1 MIDDRREFERQAV
14 LYDLRER
21 VAVDGLR
28 IVVAH
33 LDQLLI
39 RTCDFRVIGFPL
51 FGEWLQDFALLGDPS
66 CIRDD
71 DLDGLFF
78 RKVAEFIQHFLC
90 GTDVN
95 GRMGL
100 DLPRFLPVREE
111 NVTISLVFRKHIMG
125 VGCRAAW
132 HPCLVGDLDDLAV
145 QIL

>member
-1 MIDDRREFERQAV
+1 MRDVVEDAVAVIDDRRELERQTV

-39 RTCDFRVIGFPL
+39 RACDFRVVGFPL

-78 RKVAEFIQHFLC
+78 GKVAEFIQHFLC

-100 DLPRFLPVREE
+100 DLPRLLPV
-111 NVTISLVFRKHIMG
+111 
-125 VGCRAAW
+125 
-132 HPCLVGDLDDLAV
+132 
-145 QIL
+145 